1 MGTKGTCIIY
11 LERYHIALQ
20 HALIPARVTISTK
33 SYQIKELYN
42 YFIIAREG
50 IQSAVLKDSGMF
62 RRGWVWAAGEPGGL
76 VRELLQE
83 SRAGVMASETRRVAV
98 GIHSTKQ
105 FKVHWR
111 TKVPALMKLTF

>member
-50 IQSAVLKDSGMF
+50 IQSAVLK
-62 RRGWVWAAGEPGGL
+62 EIL
-76 VRELLQE
+76 VCAE
-83 SRAGVMASETRRVAV
+83 GVGCGQRVNQV
-98 GIHSTKQ
+98 D
-105 FKVHWR
+105 
-111 TKVPALMKLTF
+111 